1 MVTYIQTSVTL
12 RKKDY
17 DLLYRTSQISRIP
30 LSKLIRDIVGTW
42 IDSRKIEDPP
52 ELIEKLYKKPIM
64 IFKKDR

>member
-1 MVTYIQTSVTL
+1 MTYIQTSVTL